1 MNDRSPNDAGFH
13 RRLVLGVVG
22 LLAAVLTKVWPDW
35 IEGVFRVDPDH
46 GNGSVELAVVVVLL
60 AVSLV
65 GFASAWALRRGLTDT

>member
-1 MNDRSPNDAGFH
+1 MNDRSPNDAGFR

-35 IEGVFRVDPDH
+35 IEGVFHVDPDH

-60 AVSLV
+60 AISVV
-65 GFASAWALRRGLTDT
+65 GFAAAWSLRRGLTDT